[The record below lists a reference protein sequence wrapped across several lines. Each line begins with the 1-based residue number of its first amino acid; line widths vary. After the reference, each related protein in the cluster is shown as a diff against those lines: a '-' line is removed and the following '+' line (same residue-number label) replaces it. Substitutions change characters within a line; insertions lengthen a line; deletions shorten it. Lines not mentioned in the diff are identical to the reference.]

1 MIGSKTIRLAVVS
14 ALFLST
20 VPHDVLADDPFNQK
34 LEQPSRVPVV
44 GKTVLGTVVGALGF
58 FPSILLGGATIS
70 ATKYAGVDS
79 KKAMLAGIGTTAAGT
94 SASVIWFTSRYYR
107 AAQSRYDAQQALAE
121 KLGDKTFMQL
131 IDRSADRK
139 NRKENIDLLRAWLK
153 FNPLLVVAKDAN
165 GQTALH
171 RAIASGNRAAVGAL
185 FDAGADVN
193 APDKDGRTPILIA
206 GEKNDY
212 AMVDFIRGYKAKHV
226 EKTGKR
232 EVTVE
237 DSTTKTPKTFL
248 IEHIAHQIHN
258 PVLLSVKDK
267 KGRGLPSDAK
277 LREARCERLVQAF
290 AKQRHVK
297 GTTRQLEQ
305 EGYTRLHVAASLGD
319 LTNVN
324 HFLDENDRINA
335 RDRSGRTPIL
345 VAAQAGNVQMVRHLA
360 SLGAKVDVKDFNGM
374 GLVEH
379 GLRRFKKTT
388 GKSWNQLQYDY
399 QVCALHREQTLEY
412 MRAHHSTEHHA
423 RFLQQQLEAA
433 AEKISYDAAWQQWEK
448 DADKY
453 IKHQDKSKKTPA
465 VPLPAPY
472 QQQQSR
478 PALTESAPAR
488 LQSQQP
494 FAAIREFHRSA
505 QSPHSPRL
513 GASSPTLRVDVK
525 HV

>member
-131 IDRSADRK
+131 MSDPK
-139 NRKENIDLLRAWLK
+139 FGENAKFIRTWLK
-153 FNPLLVVAKDAN
+153 LNPGLANAKDEK

-171 RAIASGNRAAVGAL
+171 RAAAIGNRAAVAKL
-185 FDAGADVN
+185 LDAGADIEARDN
-193 APDKDGRTPILIA
+193 EDRTPILVA
-206 GEKNDY
+206 RDKNDHQ
-212 AMVDFIRGYKAKHV
+212 MMDFLEKHKAKLTV
-226 EKTGKR
+226 RDKSGKGVPSECERR
-232 EVTVE
+232 EV
-237 DSTTKTPKTFL
+237 
-248 IEHIAHQIHN
+248 
-258 PVLLSVKDK
+258 
-267 KGRGLPSDAK
+267 
-277 LREARCERLVQAF
+277 RCERLVQAF
-290 AKQRHVK
+290 VTQKNTEDVIN
-297 GTTRQLEQ
+297 QLER
-305 EGYTRLHVAASLGD
+305 EDYSRLHVAARLNDTKSVD
-319 LTNVN
+319 S
-324 HFLDENDRINA
+324 FLNENDRINA
-335 RDRSGRTPIL
+335 RDRSGRTPLL
-345 VAAQAGNVQMVRHLA
+345 VADRAGNNGMVAFLA
-360 SLGAKVDVKDFNGM
+360 SRGAKVDVKDFNG
-374 GLVEH
+374 V
-379 GLRRFKKTT
+379 GLRTAEEREKDFNAN
-388 GKSWNQLQYDY
+388 WQRLANDY
-399 QVCALHREQTLEY
+399 RVCEKHREQTLEY

-478 PALTESAPAR
+478 PALTASAPAR

-494 FAAIREFHRSA
+494 FAAIRQFQRSA

-513 GASSPTLRVDVK
+513 GASSPTLRVDGK
-525 HV
+525 HVS